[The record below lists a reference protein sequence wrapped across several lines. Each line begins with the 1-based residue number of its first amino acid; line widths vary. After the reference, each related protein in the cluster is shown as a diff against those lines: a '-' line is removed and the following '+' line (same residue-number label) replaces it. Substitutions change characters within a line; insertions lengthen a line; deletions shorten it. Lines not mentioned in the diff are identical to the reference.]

1 MSKKKMWTSRE
12 LIEFLDNKLED
23 AQSYA
28 LYIWL
33 QGIYKVE
40 PYIDEDGNLDEI
52 TMQGEFNEE
61 IEIVKEWIKEF
72 KEKENE

>member
-1 MSKKKMWTSRE
+1 MSKKINYKK

-23 AQSYA
+23 EQSYA

>member
-1 MSKKKMWTSRE
+1 MNKDKK
-12 LIEFLDNKLED
+12 LIEFIDEKLED
-23 AQSYA
+23 AQSNSVWF
-28 LYIWL
+28 WL

-40 PYIDEDGNLDEI
+40 QYLDENGNLDEI

-61 IEIVKEWIKEF
+61 IDIIKEWIQEF

>member
-1 MSKKKMWTSRE
+1 MSKKINYKK

-23 AQSYA
+23 EQSYA

-61 IEIVKEWIKEF
+61 IEIVKEWIQEWKET
-72 KEKENE
+72 ENE